1 MPQYDAGPGEWS
13 DRPWDNPNRKPK
25 PQARRRRIILP
36 PWALL
41 LIVVGLV
48 IVVCGG
54 LAMAIQAIR
63 GERKAGSPTP
73 EASPVT
79 RATPTAT
86 IELVTSTAVVTPTAT
101 VVLPIEPLTSTIT
114 LTEIAPGAMVIVE
127 GTGGGGLNLRQQP
140 TTYAKVLG
148 NVKEGT
154 TLVVLEG
161 PRDADGYVWWKVR
174 APDGKEG
181 WAAAKWLKLK

>member
-13 DRPWDNPNRKPK
+13 DRPWDDPNRKPK
-25 PQARRRRIILP
+25 PQARRRRLILP

-41 LIVVGLV
+41 VIVVALV
-48 IVVCGG
+48 IVLCVS
-54 LAMAIQAIR
+54 LALAIEAIR
-63 GERKAGSPTP
+63 GERKAAPPTP
-73 EASPVT
+73 KPS
-79 RATPTAT
+79 ATVAAPTAT
-86 IELVTSTAVVTPTAT
+86 VELVTPTPAITPTAT
-101 VVLPIEPLTSTIT
+101 VVLPIEPLTTT
-114 LTEIAPGAMVIVE
+114 VTFTEIAPGAMVIVQ

-140 TTYAKVLG
+140 TTYAKVLA

-181 WAAAKWLKLK
+181 WAAAKWLVLK